1 MQEALNS
8 GGVVEAKQEELESIP
23 QADLGMQTSSR
34 VSALLR
40 GTERAILNSNRVH
53 PILSQSCAAG

>member
-40 GTERAILNSNRVH
+40 GTERGILNSNRVH